1 MRLIQLTDAQ
11 AVWLHGVMQNP
22 LSDDPNPAN
31 EDPVDAANRRAVY
44 DATAEDVPYLTR
56 ERIYRAVREVKQA
69 ANLASELQDQKD
81 FGSLEWN
88 QLEAIDD
95 RLHDALTALGE

>member
-1 MRLIQLTDAQ
+1 MRLIQLTDEQ

-22 LSDDPNPAN
+22 LSEDPNPAN

-44 DATAEDVPYLTR
+44 EATADDEPYLTR
-56 ERIYRAVREVKQA
+56 KSIDRAVREVKQA

-81 FGSLEWN
+81 FGSSEWH
-88 QLEAIDD
+88 QLETIDD
-95 RLHDALTALGE
+95 RLHDALTALGD